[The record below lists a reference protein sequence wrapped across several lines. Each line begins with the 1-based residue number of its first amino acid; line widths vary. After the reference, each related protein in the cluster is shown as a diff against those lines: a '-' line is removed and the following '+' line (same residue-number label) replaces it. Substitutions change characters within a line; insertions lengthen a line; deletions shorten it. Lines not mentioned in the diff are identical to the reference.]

1 MATKSQ
7 HSTEYRR
14 LPEFLRG
21 LREEAG
27 LTQRELGTRMGKPQS
42 WIYNCETA
50 NRRVDVT
57 EFIEWATACGLGA
70 EAAFSRFVALAGG
83 GRSKRK

>member
-7 HSTEYRR
+7 HSLEYRR
-14 LPEFLRG
+14 LPDFLRG

-27 LTQRELGTRMGKPQS
+27 LTQRDLGERMGKPQS

-57 EFIEWATACGLGA
+57 EFIRWAASCGVEA
-70 EAAFSRFVALAGG
+70 EAAFARFVALTTG